1 MYADFIP
8 SMLTLGHTNNA
19 IARLGTLEFVKARV
33 RGDNPFS
40 ATVYGPATAFD
51 FRFSIITNTRESA
64 AHNREIKDR
73 IRRAYR
79 YSTQRGLLVNHSYEN
94 SSGHTPLVSPRAR
107 LICETAWIR
116 GDIKV
121 IISEIQDGLD
131 STFEVKLQSNLL
143 KKYTRGELG
152 EVSLT
157 DIVEAM
163 KDFLEAAEE
172 INSKLNLLTADLPP
186 KRSLEL
192 TKIKVVDADNICL
205 APPSAIQPI
214 YKTLNA
220 SVHSPYGVQK
230 ADRKPPNSTMEPP
243 HTHPVPNFVIKAGS
257 AGIPAGNNGRS
268 ASRLSLSAGNDTP
281 GKAFKYIAGGSL
293 EKTYSGSKP
302 GDGPMDAVLP
312 ESATFSVRTGTF
324 WEGQVAGVGIPVL
337 TPTRKT
343 LKEASPT
350 TERILLKN
358 DRPKANQPKLIPAM
372 TATYFSND
380 SLATADHGAFHRE
393 QVPIAASIDGSLLPH
408 LRPVVKAAKSSTS
421 TTAGNISPV
430 ERPSPSINFSD
441 RFFNLLDSSTD
452 DDIGFS
458 TGILKPNKVVSTRT
472 GRMKIDFCGSVGSLN
487 EGEAGDLM
495 SWGSDRDTL
504 AYVRE
509 NASLN
514 TEVGD
519 GVSLLLD

>member
-1 MYADFIP
+1 
-8 SMLTLGHTNNA
+8 MLTLGHANNA

-64 AHNREIKDR
+64 AHNQEIKDR
-73 IRRAYR
+73 IRKAYR

-94 SSGHTPLVSPRAR
+94 CNGHTPLVSPRAR

-121 IISEIQDGLD
+121 IINEIQDGLD

-143 KKYTRGELG
+143 KKYTRGEPG
-152 EVSLT
+152 EVPLT

-172 INSKLNLLTADLPP
+172 INGELNLLTADLPP
-186 KRSLEL
+186 KRSPAP
-192 TKIKVVDADNICL
+192 TKIKVADTDNICL

-220 SVHSPYGVQK
+220 SVHSPYGVPLNPTM
-230 ADRKPPNSTMEPP
+230 KPPQTHLVSNS
-243 HTHPVPNFVIKAGS
+243 VIKAGS
-257 AGIPAGNNGRS
+257 PGILSENNGRS

-281 GKAFKYIAGGSL
+281 GKAFKFIAGGSL
-293 EKTYSGSKP
+293 EKTYSETKP
-302 GDGPMDAVLP
+302 KNELMDAVLP
-312 ESATFSVRTGTF
+312 ESTTFSVGTETF

-350 TERILLKN
+350 TERILLKH
-358 DRPKANQPKLIPAM
+358 DRPKANQANEPKLIPAM
-372 TATYFSND
+372 TATYLSNN
-380 SLATADHGAFHRE
+380 SLATAKKADHGEFHRE
-393 QVPIAASIDGSLLPH
+393 QVSIATSIDGSLPPH
-408 LRPVVKAAKSSTS
+408 LRPVVRAAKSSTI
-421 TTAGNISPV
+421 TTAG
-430 ERPSPSINFSD
+430 RLRPSINFSD

-452 DDIGFS
+452 DS
-458 TGILKPNKVVSTRT
+458 TNSSAGILKPNRAVSTKS
-472 GRMKIDFCGSVGSLN
+472 GRMKTDFFGSAGSLK

-495 SWGSDRDTL
+495 SWGSDRDTP

-509 NASLN
+509 NGSLN
-514 TEVGD
+514 TEVGE
-519 GVSLLLD
+519 GVNLLLD